1 MICEVFDMNGNI
13 KTQKNGLLAPNE
25 STLRREVAVALV
37 FWSAFILW
45 VICLKF
51 CNAEMLVRNYR
62 NLSEL
67 TLEERFWYDIVPFY
81 TRQNHFVQRLEF
93 VANALIF
100 APYGVLLNYL
110 FKKRN
115 IFRDVFLCF
124 FLSLSIE
131 VFQLYTMLGGFATV
145 DLITNTAGY
154 FIGLVFFYLIFKKRT
169 VRTCVWVCR
178 IFNLLLLPVVAYVAY
193 TTVQN
198 WQLIVD
204 IATHK
209 LPL

>member
-1 MICEVFDMNGNI
+1 MYGTVS
-13 KTQKNGLLAPNE
+13 TQKNAFLTNNE
-25 STLRREVAVALV
+25 RTLRREVAVALV
-37 FWSAFILW
+37 FWSAFVLW
-45 VICLKF
+45 VICFKF
-51 CNAEMLVRNYR
+51 CNTQMLTANYC

-67 TLEERFWYDIVPFY
+67 TLTERFLYDIVPFR
-81 TRQNHFVQRLEF
+81 TRQNHTEQWLEF
-93 VANALIF
+93 FANSLIF

-115 IFRDVFLCF
+115 IFRDVVLCF
-124 FLSLSIE
+124 LLSLSVE

-145 DLITNTAGY
+145 DLIMNTLGY
-154 FIGLVFFYLIFKKRT
+154 FVGLVFYYLLFKKRS
-169 VRTCVWVCR
+169 VRTCVWICR
-178 IFNLLLLPVVAYVAY
+178 VFNLLLLPVVAYVVY

-204 IATHK
+204 IATQQ

>member
-1 MICEVFDMNGNI
+1 
-13 KTQKNGLLAPNE
+13 
-25 STLRREVAVALV
+25 
-37 FWSAFILW
+37 
-45 VICLKF
+45 
-51 CNAEMLVRNYR
+51 MLTANYC

-67 TLEERFWYDIVPFY
+67 TLTERFLYDIVPFR
-81 TRQNHFVQRLEF
+81 TRQNHTEQWLEF
-93 VANALIF
+93 FANSLIF

-115 IFRDVFLCF
+115 IFRDVALCF
-124 FLSLSIE
+124 LLSLSVE

-145 DLITNTAGY
+145 DLIMNTLGY
-154 FIGLVFFYLIFKKRT
+154 FVGLVFYYLLFKKRS
-169 VRTCVWVCR
+169 VRTCVWICR
-178 IFNLLLLPVVAYVAY
+178 VFNLLLLPVVAYVVY

-204 IATHK
+204 IATQQ

>member
-1 MICEVFDMNGNI
+1 MNGSV

-25 STLRREVAVALV
+25 STLRREVAGALI

-51 CNAEMLVRNYR
+51 CNTEMLVRNYR

-93 VANALIF
+93 VANSLIF

-145 DLITNTAGY
+145 DLITNTLGY

-178 IFNLLLLPVVAYVAY
+178 IFNLLLLPVVAYVVY

-204 IATHK
+204 IATQQ

>member
-1 MICEVFDMNGNI
+1 MYGTVS
-13 KTQKNGLLAPNE
+13 TQKNAFLTNNE
-25 STLRREVAVALV
+25 RTLRREVAVALI
-37 FWSAFILW
+37 FWSAFVLW
-45 VICLKF
+45 VICFKF
-51 CNAEMLVRNYR
+51 CNTQILTTNYC

-67 TLEERFWYDIVPFY
+67 TLTERFLYDIVPFR
-81 TRQNHFVQRLEF
+81 TRQNHTEQWLEF
-93 VANALIF
+93 FANSLIF

-115 IFRDVFLCF
+115 IFRDVALCF
-124 FLSLSIE
+124 LLSLSVE

-145 DLITNTAGY
+145 DLIMNTLGY
-154 FIGLVFFYLIFKKRT
+154 FVGLVFYYLLFKKRS
-169 VRTCVWVCR
+169 VRTCVWICR
-178 IFNLLLLPVVAYVAY
+178 VFNLLLLPVVAYVVY

-204 IATHK
+204 IATQQ

>member
-1 MICEVFDMNGNI
+1 MYGTVS
-13 KTQKNGLLAPNE
+13 TQKNAFLTNNE
-25 STLRREVAVALV
+25 RTLRREVAVALI
-37 FWSAFILW
+37 FWSAFVLW
-45 VICLKF
+45 VICFKF
-51 CNAEMLVRNYR
+51 CNTQMLTANYC

-67 TLEERFWYDIVPFY
+67 TLTERFLYDIVPFR
-81 TRQNHFVQRLEF
+81 TRQNHTEQWLEF
-93 VANALIF
+93 FANSLIF

-115 IFRDVFLCF
+115 IFRDVVLCF
-124 FLSLSIE
+124 LLSLSVE

-145 DLITNTAGY
+145 DLIMNTLGY
-154 FIGLVFFYLIFKKRT
+154 FVGLVFYYLLFKKRS
-169 VRTCVWVCR
+169 VRTCVWICR
-178 IFNLLLLPVVAYVAY
+178 VFNLLLLPVVAYVVY

-204 IATHK
+204 IATQQ